1 MQSVEEKRRHKRF
14 NSLNLSYVCVDESGR
29 IVYEGMGRTLN
40 VSESGI
46 LLETHFPTEFGQ
58 ILSMTVAFEE
68 NLLNLRGKVVH
79 CREGRPGKY
88 ETGVQFSELEQDVTE
103 IFKQYVTAFER
114 QQQISSRP
122 IFETDFFDL
131 MLIKRGK
138 VRDMY
143 DLGDS
148 LLMVASDRIS
158 AYDVVMPEPVPQ
170 KGKVLTQI
178 SLFWFDVMS
187 SVVKN
192 HLISAD
198 PDDYPESCKPYTD
211 ILKGRSMM
219 VVKATPIPIECVVRG
234 YLSGSGW
241 ESYQKTGTICGIAL
255 PQGLKES
262 DKLPEPIFTPS
273 TKEEIGVHDINI
285 DFEETVKR
293 IGRDLAEKIRDL
305 SLAIYKKGSELADKK
320 GIIIADT
327 KFEFGLLGDE
337 IILIDEVL
345 TPDSSRFWPK
355 DSYQPGTSQK
365 SFDKQYL
372 RDYLTSV
379 RWNKQRPAPFL
390 PDEVIRN
397 TSQKYLE
404 AFRCLTGEDH
414 LF

>member
-1 MQSVEEKRRHKRF
+1 M
-14 NSLNLSYVCVDESGR
+14 
-29 IVYEGMGRTLN
+29 
-40 VSESGI
+40 
-46 LLETHFPTEFGQ
+46 
-58 ILSMTVAFEE
+58 
-68 NLLNLRGKVVH
+68 
-79 CREGRPGKY
+79 
-88 ETGVQFSELEQDVTE
+88 
-103 IFKQYVTAFER
+103 
-114 QQQISSRP
+114 
-122 IFETDFFDL
+122 
-131 MLIKRGK
+131 
-138 VRDMY
+138 
-143 DLGDS
+143 
-148 LLMVASDRIS
+148 
-158 AYDVVMPEPVPQ
+158 
-170 KGKVLTQI
+170 
-178 SLFWFDVMS
+178 
-187 SVVKN
+187 
-192 HLISAD
+192 
-198 PDDYPESCKPYTD
+198 
-211 ILKGRSMM
+211 
-219 VVKATPIPIECVVRG
+219 
-234 YLSGSGW
+234 
-241 ESYQKTGTICGIAL
+241 
-255 PQGLKES
+255 KES

-273 TKEEIGVHDINI
+273 TKEEIGIHDINI

-293 IGRDLAEKIRDL
+293 IGRDLAEKIRDLSLAIYKKL